1 MKFTVDRQQMTE
13 ACQNAARAV
22 SSKSTVPAL
31 EGLLLTA
38 ENNQLKINGYDLEMG
53 IITNIPA
60 NVQEEGSIVLNSR
73 LFCDILRRLPVENVY
88 MEADAKQMTTIRA
101 GDAEFSIMGLDAAE
115 FPLLPAVEDRDSFAV
130 NTETLSGMIRQTL
143 FAVAQTDIKPVLTGI
158 LFELSGGILQM
169 VALDGYR
176 LAIRREPVSSD
187 LNVKFIVP
195 GKTVSEIAKLLAQG
209 NENAELIIGDRHITF
224 KIGEYYVVSRLL
236 EGSFIDYKTA
246 LPKEITA
253 EIFVPARALINCVEL
268 ISLIITD
275 RLKSPVRCAFDG
287 TEIKVSCTTT
297 TGRANDKISCTG
309 TEIPEVEMGFNNKY
323 LLDALKACEDEE
335 IKIQLSGPLS
345 PMKLVPVE
353 GDAFLFLVL
362 PVRLKNEV

>member
-22 SSKSTVPAL
+22 SSKSTIPAL
-31 EGLLLTA
+31 EGLLITA
-38 ENNQLKINGYDLEMG
+38 GNGQVKITGYDLEMG
-53 IITNIPA
+53 IMTNISA
-60 NVQEEGSIVLNSR
+60 SVKEEGSIVLNAR
-73 LFCDILRRLPVENVY
+73 LFCDILRRLPVEEVY
-88 MEADAKQMTTIRA
+88 METDAKQMTVIQA
-101 GDAEFSIMGLDAAE
+101 GDAEFSIMGIDAAE
-115 FPLLPAVEDRDSFAV
+115 FPVLPAVEDRDSFTV
-130 NTETLSGMIRQTL
+130 NTEILSGMIRQTI

-158 LFELSGGILQM
+158 LFELSDGILQM

-176 LAIRREPVSSD
+176 LALRREPISSD

-195 GKTVSEIAKLLAQG
+195 GKTVSEIAKLLTLG
-209 NENAELIIGDRHITF
+209 NENAELIIGERHITF
-224 KIGEYYVVSRLL
+224 KIGEYYVISRLL

-246 LPKEITA
+246 VPKETTS
-253 EIFVPARALINCVEL
+253 EIFVPARAWIQCVEL

-275 RLKSPVRCAFDG
+275 RLKSPVRCVFDG
-287 TEIKVSCTTT
+287 NEIKVSCTTT
-297 TGRANDKISCTG
+297 TGRASDKIPCTG
-309 TEIPEVEMGFNNKY
+309 ADMPEVEMGFNNKY

-353 GDAFLFLVL
+353 GDAFLLLVL
-362 PVRLKNEV
+362 PVRLKNE